1 MQSIIKTFSKENLYM
16 QNIIVSANPYEE
28 LLKFSADTGKDY
40 ASLDFAILG
49 FSTNCDI
56 NGESK
61 NFSEKELVFFDDD
74 ENFLNETLKINQN
87 YKFQIKDLDENS
99 KKLNDSVKIELNKDG
114 TTLIL
119 KLSLQDLEYHNS
131 LAMDILQTVY
141 KKMIKEGFFLSIRIF
156 DFKKKLIYFLH
167 NFKEKKIHKKNVI
180 IQICKGV
187 KTISAEDEKLILSYQ
202 DKIRQKYGANKVGI
216 IGVKKSELV
225 FKHIKP
231 GTSKRGRSLK
241 LEFIEPRALKENK
254 IEVSFSENYE
264 EKQVADKKGKSNT
277 SEYFA
282 KKSGFVSHT
291 GGRYDIESELTLS
304 SVNFKDTGAIYAG
317 LDTGVTLNLRS
328 LSDLEEAVGSGVNIE
343 CENININGNVAG
355 NTVIKAKNLKIYGQ
369 THSKSS
375 LYAENA
381 YISMHKGRLEAKVAD
396 LDSIENAFVKADIVK
411 LKKSLGSNIEA
422 KKVYFLSMSSNN
434 NINLSQVAVIDHI
447 EGSNNKFLVS
457 IEKTEVDFEQR
468 LREINQRQEKLPS
481 LIASLQNNMD
491 ASRGGVE
498 TIIKQI
504 EILKSQGQK
513 IPVNFFQIVKDYQ
526 NYLKELKSL
535 NKEEASLK
543 IEEAELL
550 EKIKEAQKTLFDA
563 KIINKEGKWS
573 DMNEIKFK
581 FIHPKNE
588 VLYSTRSSDSAKLFI
603 LHKDVNDGGKL
614 KIEAKNEFNEEDTKW

>member
-1 MQSIIKTFSKENLYM
+1 MQSVIKTFSKENLYM

-61 NFSEKELVFFDDD
+61 SFSEKELVFFDDD

-156 DFKKKLIYFLH
+156 DFKKKLIDFLH

-277 SEYFA
+277 SE
-282 KKSGFVSHT
+282 
-291 GGRYDIESELTLS
+291 
-304 SVNFKDTGAIYAG
+304 
-317 LDTGVTLNLRS
+317 
-328 LSDLEEAVGSGVNIE
+328 
-343 CENININGNVAG
+343 
-355 NTVIKAKNLKIYGQ
+355 
-369 THSKSS
+369 
-375 LYAENA
+375 
-381 YISMHKGRLEAKVAD
+381 
-396 LDSIENAFVKADIVK
+396 
-411 LKKSLGSNIEA
+411 
-422 KKVYFLSMSSNN
+422 
-434 NINLSQVAVIDHI
+434 
-447 EGSNNKFLVS
+447 
-457 IEKTEVDFEQR
+457 
-468 LREINQRQEKLPS
+468 
-481 LIASLQNNMD
+481 
-491 ASRGGVE
+491 
-498 TIIKQI
+498 
-504 EILKSQGQK
+504 
-513 IPVNFFQIVKDYQ
+513 
-526 NYLKELKSL
+526 
-535 NKEEASLK
+535 
-543 IEEAELL
+543 
-550 EKIKEAQKTLFDA
+550 
-563 KIINKEGKWS
+563 
-573 DMNEIKFK
+573 
-581 FIHPKNE
+581 
-588 VLYSTRSSDSAKLFI
+588 
-603 LHKDVNDGGKL
+603 
-614 KIEAKNEFNEEDTKW
+614 